1 MRPEGTQEDLPEDM
15 ERERQMRHAVES
27 GRISPDDVA
36 QMVFDGIVDERFYI
50 LTHPRIKAAIEER
63 VQDIVQ
69 DRSPTDTSR
78 PPKAQKN

>member
-1 MRPEGTQEDLPEDM
+1 
-15 ERERQMRHAVES
+15 
-27 GRISPDDVA
+27 
-36 QMVFDGIVDERFYI
+36 VDERFYI

-69 DRSPTDTSR
+69 DRKPTDTSR

>member
-1 MRPEGTQEDLPEDM
+1 VDQET
-15 ERERQMRHAVES
+15 
-27 GRISPDDVA
+27 
-36 QMVFDGIVDERFYI
+36 FDGIVDERFYI